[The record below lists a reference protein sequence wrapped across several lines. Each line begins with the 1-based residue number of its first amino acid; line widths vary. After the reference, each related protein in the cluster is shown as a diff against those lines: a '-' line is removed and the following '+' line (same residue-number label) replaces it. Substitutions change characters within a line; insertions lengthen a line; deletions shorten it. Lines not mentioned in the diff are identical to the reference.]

1 MILLFSKNI
10 FIIMVILTFTNQL
23 QILDQSTQSVIPN
36 NEMDSYNYVNSDSF
50 TPPNYDEPALN
61 TSIFDKAEE
70 IMEVVDQVNNLAKDV
85 LNEYQIKQFTMG
97 LLSPYYTNTPHPKAA
112 VEKI

>member
-1 MILLFSKNI
+1 
-10 FIIMVILTFTNQL
+10 
-23 QILDQSTQSVIPN
+23 
-36 NEMDSYNYVNSDSF
+36 MDSYNYVNSDSF